1 MNLNFKDRLTLKESI
16 EMINE
21 VCNSVFL
28 AKSES
33 VSAAY
38 LPELYDFSFR
48 LSIAKHY
55 GGYESSGDA
64 EEDYAVA
71 MSIDTQKLDV
81 DMLQL
86 EGIKTAIRE
95 KINFRKDAINKSNI
109 RVVSGFDALVSP
121 IENLIHTISDKLS
134 SINMEQMNEMLN
146 GVDVKEL
153 MKQYKKD

>member
-1 MNLNFKDRLTLKESI
+1 MNLKFKDRLTLKESI

-28 AKSES
+28 AKTES

-64 EEDYAVA
+64 EQDYSVA
-71 MSIDTQKLDV
+71 MSIDKQKLAV
-81 DMLQL
+81 DLLQL
-86 EGIKTAIRE
+86 EGIEAAIRE
-95 KINFRKDAINKSNI
+95 KIGFRKDAIHKANI
-109 RVVSGFDALVSP
+109 QVVSGFDALVSP
-121 IENLIHTISDKLS
+121 MEHLIHTISDKLS
-134 SINMEQMNEMLN
+134 AVNMEQINELLN
-146 GVDVKEL
+146 GSDLKEL
-153 MKQYKKD
+153 MKLYKAE

>member
-28 AKSES
+28 AKNES

-64 EEDYAVA
+64 EQDYSVA
-71 MSIDTQKLDV
+71 MSIDKQKLAV
-81 DMLQL
+81 DLLQL
-86 EGIKTAIRE
+86 EGIEAAIRE
-95 KINFRKDAINKSNI
+95 KIGFRKDAIHKANI
-109 RVVSGFDALVSP
+109 QVVSGFDALVSP
-121 IENLIHTISDKLS
+121 MEHLIHTISHKLS
-134 SINMEQMNEMLN
+134 AVNMEQINELLN
-146 GVDVKEL
+146 GSDLKEL
-153 MKQYKKD
+153 MKLYKAE

>member
-28 AKSES
+28 AKTES

-64 EEDYAVA
+64 EQDYSVA
-71 MSIDTQKLDV
+71 MSIDKQKLAV
-81 DMLQL
+81 DLLQL
-86 EGIKTAIRE
+86 EGIEAAIRE
-95 KINFRKDAINKSNI
+95 KIVFRKDAIHKANI
-109 RVVSGFDALVSP
+109 QVVSGFDALVSP
-121 IENLIHTISDKLS
+121 MEHLIHTISDKLS
-134 SINMEQMNEMLN
+134 VVNMEQINELLN
-146 GVDVKEL
+146 GSDLKEL
-153 MKQYKKD
+153 MKLYKAE

>member
-28 AKSES
+28 AKTES

-64 EEDYAVA
+64 EQDYSVA
-71 MSIDTQKLDV
+71 MSIDKQKLAV
-81 DMLQL
+81 DLLQL
-86 EGIKTAIRE
+86 EGIEAAIRE
-95 KINFRKDAINKSNI
+95 KIGFRRDAIHKANI
-109 RVVSGFDALVSP
+109 QVVSGFDALVSP
-121 IENLIHTISDKLS
+121 MEHLIHTISDKLS
-134 SINMEQMNEMLN
+134 AVNMEQINELLN
-146 GVDVKEL
+146 GSDLKEL
-153 MKQYKKD
+153 MKLYKAE

>member
-28 AKSES
+28 AKTES

-64 EEDYAVA
+64 EQDYSVA
-71 MSIDTQKLDV
+71 MSIDKQKLAV
-81 DMLQL
+81 DLLQL
-86 EGIKTAIRE
+86 EGIEAAIRE
-95 KINFRKDAINKSNI
+95 KIGFRKDAIHKANI
-109 RVVSGFDALVSP
+109 QVVSGFDALVSP
-121 IENLIHTISDKLS
+121 MEHLIHTISDKLS
-134 SINMEQMNEMLN
+134 AVNMEQINELLN
-146 GVDVKEL
+146 GSDLKEL
-153 MKQYKKD
+153 MKLYKAE

>member
-28 AKSES
+28 AKTES

-64 EEDYAVA
+64 EQDYSVA
-71 MSIDTQKLDV
+71 MSIDKQKLAV
-81 DMLQL
+81 DLLQL
-86 EGIKTAIRE
+86 EGIEAAIRE
-95 KINFRKDAINKSNI
+95 KIGFRKDAIHKANI
-109 RVVSGFDALVSP
+109 QVVSGFDALVSP
-121 IENLIHTISDKLS
+121 MEHLIHTISDKLS
-134 SINMEQMNEMLN
+134 VVNMEQINELLN
-146 GVDVKEL
+146 GSDLKEL
-153 MKQYKKD
+153 MKLYKAE

>member
-28 AKSES
+28 AKTES

-55 GGYESSGDA
+55 GGYESSGDS
-64 EEDYAVA
+64 EQDYSVA
-71 MSIDTQKLDV
+71 MSIDKQKLAV
-81 DMLQL
+81 DLLQL
-86 EGIKTAIRE
+86 EGIEAAIRE
-95 KINFRKDAINKSNI
+95 KIGFRKDAIHKANI
-109 RVVSGFDALVSP
+109 QVVSGFDALVSP
-121 IENLIHTISDKLS
+121 MEHLIHTISHKLS
-134 SINMEQMNEMLN
+134 AVNMEQINELLN
-146 GVDVKEL
+146 GSDVKEL
-153 MKQYKKD
+153 MKLYKAE

>member
-1 MNLNFKDRLTLKESI
+1 M
-16 EMINE
+16 
-21 VCNSVFL
+21 
-28 AKSES
+28 
-33 VSAAY
+33 
-38 LPELYDFSFR
+38 
-48 LSIAKHY
+48 SIAKHY